1 MLVRTWSKWN
11 SYTLLMGIEYWK
23 MTLEN
28 SLSVSLKVKHIP
40 AQWSNTPTLRC
51 FPKRNKNICLHKN
64 LYMNVYSIFI
74 YNCQNLETTQMFFSR
89 WMVRHPVVHP
99 FNGILLSDRK
109 ELPVLSKTC
118 MNPKSIELSERAQTQ
133 KATYCVISFI
143 WSVQSRHIGGTRK
156 EISGCQGLGEGKMG
170 NDCLMDMGF
179 LLEWW
184 ECSGG
189 SWWYLYNL
197 VNVTKLYTLIQ
208 LKWWVYVIWILIQ

>member
-1 MLVRTWSKWN
+1 MNKNYSSMIYLYNIILAIKNNEVLIHTVTWMN
-11 SYTLLMGIEYWK
+11 
-23 MTLEN
+23 LEN
-28 SLSVSLKVKHIP
+28 
-40 AQWSNTPTLRC
+40 
-51 FPKRNKNICLHKN
+51 
-64 LYMNVYSIFI
+64 M
-74 YNCQNLETTQMFFSR
+74 
-89 WMVRHPVVHP
+89 
-99 FNGILLSDRK
+99 
-109 ELPVLSKTC
+109 
-118 MNPKSIELSERAQTQ
+118 LSERGRTQ